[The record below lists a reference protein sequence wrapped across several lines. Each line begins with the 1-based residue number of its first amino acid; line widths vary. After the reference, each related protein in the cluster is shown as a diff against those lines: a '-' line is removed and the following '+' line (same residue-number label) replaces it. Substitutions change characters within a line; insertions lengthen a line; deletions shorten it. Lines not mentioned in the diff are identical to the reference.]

1 MSDDDDKKAT
11 DRPWSRDVRDTIRDS
26 PPVKDRSSGRQVSGT
41 KIKLAAQ
48 SALGDLLVRH
58 LVKIVIGLG
67 AVIGL
72 VWQLSGDATELKHRL
87 NRVEERQLESK
98 NEIDDLKKRVDRLW
112 YRVGR
117 RPPLSPMESKP

>member
-1 MSDDDDKKAT
+1 MSADDK
-11 DRPWSRDVRDTIRDS
+11 PPES
-26 PPVKDRSSGRQVSGT
+26 PPVKDRSASRQVSRT
-41 KIKLAAQ
+41 KIKAAAQ

-72 VWQLSGDATELKHRL
+72 AWQLSGDATELKHRL
-87 NRVEERQLESK
+87 ERVEERQIESRG
-98 NEIDDLKKRVDRLW
+98 EIEAMKKRVDRLW

-117 RPPLSPMESKP
+117 HPPFTPERKP